1 MTTLKQLVNETTNI
15 KNELTR
21 CYDNLRANLT
31 NKYVEVSNNDKLSS
45 LISKVLDINTYKK
58 IAGTE
63 KVYMSDSNEYSS
75 SNTSS
80 FEKLKTYEIND
91 NFESARFNFTN
102 TSGGGYIKCEYVQ
115 DGKILRTNQYSA
127 GTPNITFDMS
137 NVKKG
142 DKVVFYGK
150 ATSSGYYMYYAS
162 FVDFNIKY
170 SIKILD

>member
-1 MTTLKQLVNETTNI
+1 MSTLKQLVDETTNI
-15 KNELTR
+15 RKEIVN
-21 CYDNLRANLT
+21 CYSSLKTNLT

-45 LISKVLDINTYKK
+45 LISKVLDINTYKR

-63 KVYMSDSNEYSS
+63 KVYMSDSNEYSAT
-75 SNTSS
+75 NTSN

-115 DGKILRTNQYSA
+115 DGKILRSTQYSSD
-127 GTPNITFDMS
+127 TPNITFDMS

-150 ATSSGYYMYYAS
+150 ATSSGPYMYYAS

>member
-1 MTTLKQLVNETTNI
+1 MTTLKKLVDETTNI
-15 KNELTR
+15 RNEIVN
-21 CYDNLRANLT
+21 CYSSLKTNLT

-45 LISKVLDINTYKK
+45 LISKVLDIKIYQK

-75 SNTSS
+75 YNTSS

-115 DGKILRTNQYSA
+115 DGKILRTTQYGSN
-127 GTPNITFDMS
+127 TPNVTFDMS

-150 ATSSGYYMYYAS
+150 ATNSSYYIYYAS

>member
-1 MTTLKQLVNETTNI
+1 MATLKNLVDETTNI
-15 KNELTR
+15 RNEIAN
-21 CYDNLRANLT
+21 CYSNLKTNLT
-31 NKYVEVSNNDKLSS
+31 NRNVEVLNSDKLSS
-45 LISKVLDINTYKK
+45 LISKVLDIKTYQKV
-58 IAGTE
+58 AGTE
-63 KVYMSDSNEYSS
+63 KVYMSDSNEYLS

-91 NFESARFNFTN
+91 SFSSARFNFTN
-102 TSGGGYIKCEYVQ
+102 TSGGGSIKCEYVQ
-115 DGKILRTNQYSA
+115 DGKILRTTQYNA
-127 GTPNITFDMS
+127 GTPDITFDMS

-150 ATSSGYYMYYAS
+150 ATGSGYYIYYAS